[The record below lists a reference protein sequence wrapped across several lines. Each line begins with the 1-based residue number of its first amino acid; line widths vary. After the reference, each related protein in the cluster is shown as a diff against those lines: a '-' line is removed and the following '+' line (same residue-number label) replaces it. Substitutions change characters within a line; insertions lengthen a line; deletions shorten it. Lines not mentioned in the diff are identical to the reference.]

1 MGGGGGEGGGGG
13 GWGGRSGGSC
23 AGDRAEQYGRLAE
36 RGGEFRQAR
45 LRCEE
50 IETELAALQVP
61 GDGAKDETAE
71 EVDERRDVAS
81 ALKELL
87 AQHEQQAKYYRQTLD
102 RLDAAPAVLPSAFD
116 EQGLAAAQRAVLGV
130 RAGGCGAGG
139 GRPSASDPRRRNQ
152 DSAGSAGAR
161 TPPRAPGTG
170 DPRGPGRSATGKL
183 EAAGQLPEQRRRARA
198 GNRRWA
204 A

>member
-71 EVDERRDVAS
+71 EGDERRGVGS

-87 AQHEQQAKYYRQTLD
+87 AQHEQQAKYYRQTLA
-102 RLDAAPAVLPSAFD
+102 RLDAALAAPPPAFG
-116 EQGLAAAQRAVLGV
+116 EQGLAAQEHAVVDRQAVASEAGRAHLQ
-130 RAGGCGAGG
+130 A
-139 GRPSASDPRRRNQ
+139 
-152 DSAGSAGAR
+152 
-161 TPPRAPGTG
+161 
-170 DPRGPGRSATGKL
+170 
-183 EAAGQLPEQRRRARA
+183 
-198 GNRRWA
+198 
-204 A
+204 